1 MKKKNNYDSARELIN
16 RRNQLR
22 DLDWDKRTSRF
33 ERAEVK
39 DDIWKSYNELLSNWD
54 FVMAEAYYQNL
65 KGQVRAIN
73 KTLAENPPNISGII
87 PLLNSV
93 IDGNSKSWIENVTP
107 LYESLAIDFA
117 YLQVELL
124 LPDEFKENYVYTEA
138 EQEQILRSRR
148 RLPRQTIIAE
158 GFHPRRKRGQAI
170 PLNRNSYNRAAKGF
184 IEQRLNTYVPD
195 MSNTMK
201 KNLNTALRKSIDQ
214 AIILGLTGC

>member
-1 MKKKNNYDSARELIN
+1 MKKKNNFDSARELIN

-170 PLNRNSYNRAAKGF
+170 PLNRNSYNRAAKSF
-184 IEQRLNTYVPD
+184 I
-195 MSNTMK
+195 
-201 KNLNTALRKSIDQ
+201 
-214 AIILGLTGC
+214 